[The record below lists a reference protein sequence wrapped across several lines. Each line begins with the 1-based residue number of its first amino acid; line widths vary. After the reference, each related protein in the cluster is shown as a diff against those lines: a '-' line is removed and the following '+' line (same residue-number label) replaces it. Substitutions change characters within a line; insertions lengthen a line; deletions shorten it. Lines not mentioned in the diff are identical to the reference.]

1 MQLLPPGHQPNISM
15 SQGQNLMGSRNMKSV
30 EKEATVS
37 LLENSF
43 KLRMKKGLPLMC
55 HLVRLAMFPL
65 LIF

>member
-1 MQLLPPGHQPNISM
+1 
-15 SQGQNLMGSRNMKSV
+15 MGSRNMKSV